1 MSRILV
7 FGCTSAIAIEAARI
21 WASRKERLFLV
32 ARDPR
37 KLEALAGDLRTR
49 GAAQVETLV
58 MDALDFDRHP
68 SLLETAEQAL
78 GGPVNQVLLAHGVLS
93 DEARG
98 REDFAVAERDLRVNF
113 LSVVSILT
121 PIANAFEARKH
132 GVIAVIG
139 SVAGDRGRQSNY
151 LYGTSKAAV
160 ATFLQGLRNR
170 LWRSGVAVVTIKP
183 GFVDTPM
190 TAHLRKSPLFA
201 SPQKV
206 GKGIVRAMDRRKD
219 VVYLPPF
226 WKPIL
231 LGVIHVPEGLFKKM
245 HL

>member
-7 FGCTSAIAIEAARI
+7 FGATSAIAIEAARV
-21 WASRKERLFLV
+21 WAGRKERLFLV

-37 KLEALAGDLRTR
+37 KLEALAGDLRAR
-49 GAAQVETLV
+49 GAAQVETLP
-58 MDALDFDRHP
+58 MDALDFDRHA
-68 SLLETAEQAL
+68 SLLEQAEAAL
-78 GGPVNQVLLAHGVLS
+78 EGPVNQVLLAHGVLS
-93 DEARG
+93 DEVRG
-98 REDFAVAERDLRVNF
+98 RLDYAAAERDLRVNF

-121 PIANAFEARKH
+121 PIANAFEARGH

-206 GKGIVRAMDRRKD
+206 GQGIVRAMDRRRD
-219 VVYLPPF
+219 VVYLPAF
-226 WKPIL
+226 WRPIL
-231 LGVIHVPEGLFKKM
+231 LAVIHVPEALFKRM
-245 HL
+245 RM

>member
-1 MSRILV
+1 
-7 FGCTSAIAIEAARI
+7 
-21 WASRKERLFLV
+21 
-32 ARDPR
+32 
-37 KLEALAGDLRTR
+37 
-49 GAAQVETLV
+49 
-58 MDALDFDRHP
+58 
-68 SLLETAEQAL
+68 
-78 GGPVNQVLLAHGVLS
+78 VLS

-219 VVYLPPF
+219 VVYLPPV

>member
-7 FGCTSAIAIEAARI
+7 FGCTSAIAIEAART

-32 ARDPR
+32 ARDPQ
-37 KLEALAGDLRTR
+37 KLQVLAGDLRAR
-49 GAAQVETLV
+49 GATQVETLV

-78 GGPVNQVLLAHGVLS
+78 GGPIDQVLVAHGVLS

-98 REDFAVAERDLRVNF
+98 RADYGAAERDLKVNF

-121 PIANAFEARKH
+121 PIANTFEARKQ

-170 LWRSGVAVVTIKP
+170 LWKSGVAVVTIKP

-190 TAHLRKSPLFA
+190 TAHLQKSPLFA

-206 GKGIVRAMDRRKD
+206 GRGIVRAMDRRRD
-219 VVYLPPF
+219 VVYLPAF
-226 WKPIL
+226 WRPIL
-231 LGVIHVPEGLFKKM
+231 LAVIHIPEALFKKM
-245 HL
+245 SL

>member
-7 FGCTSAIAIEAARI
+7 FGCTSAIAIEAART

-32 ARDPR
+32 ARDPQ
-37 KLEALAGDLRTR
+37 KLQVLAGDLRAR
-49 GAAQVETLV
+49 GATQVETLV

-78 GGPVNQVLLAHGVLS
+78 GGPIDRVLVAHGVLS

-98 REDFAVAERDLRVNF
+98 RADYGAAERDLKVNF

-121 PIANAFEARKH
+121 PIANTFEARKQ

-170 LWRSGVAVVTIKP
+170 LWKSGVAVVTIKP

-190 TAHLRKSPLFA
+190 TAHLQKSPLFA

-206 GKGIVRAMDRRKD
+206 GRGIVRAMDRRRD
-219 VVYLPPF
+219 VVYLPAF
-226 WKPIL
+226 WRPIL
-231 LGVIHVPEGLFKKM
+231 LAVIHIPEALFKKM
-245 HL
+245 SL